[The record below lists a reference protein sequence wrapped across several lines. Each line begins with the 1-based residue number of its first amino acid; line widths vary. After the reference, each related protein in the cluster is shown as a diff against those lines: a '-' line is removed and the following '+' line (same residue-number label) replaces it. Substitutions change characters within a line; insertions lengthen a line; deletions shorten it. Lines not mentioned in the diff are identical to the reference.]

1 MYVAG
6 LVLQYTH
13 SPNRRVGF
21 PSAHRS
27 KRSLLGSYLAHIRVT
42 SLFHHSFIV
51 KGKSA
56 PEITIFCVV
65 SVLNARGI
73 DLATREGNESNG
85 SELMLA
91 LKVC

>member
-1 MYVAG
+1 MVG
-6 LVLQYTH
+6 LVLHYTH
-13 SPNRRVGF
+13 SANRRVDF
-21 PSAHRS
+21 PSVHRS

-42 SLFHHSFIV
+42 SLFHHSFIA
-51 KGKSA
+51 KGQVS
-56 PEITIFCVV
+56 TGNNYFCVV

-73 DLATREGNESNG
+73 DLATREGNESNR